1 MIVRSLDD
9 IQGTDRDVD
18 TPNWVSKRLL
28 LAKDGTAFSLHD
40 TVIRAGAETYM
51 WYAHHVEA
59 VYCVGGEGEVE
70 TVNDGKVY
78 KIANGT
84 MYTLDQNEKHIL
96 RARTEMR
103 MVCVFT
109 PPLTGREVHDENGTY
124 PLVKE
129 PAAPDGVAT

>member
-40 TVIRAGAETYM
+40 TVIRAGTETYM

-78 KIANGT
+78 KIADGA

-109 PPLTGREVHDENGTY
+109 PPLTGREVHDENGIY